1 MKHRISRKKI
11 KNIVSN
17 LILEENNS
25 LNTFFYISL
34 KDLKKNSNKKYNLI
48 ISKENKIF
56 NLLKVFFYFF
66 IKGIKF
72 HKNFFLLFRVRKNQ
86 FVGHNLLPD
95 WPGLYS
101 NKNFYKNL
109 LIWLKNFIYIFI
121 LNRRLA
127 IIVLKKI

>member
-1 MKHRISRKKI
+1 MKHHISKKKI

-66 IKGIKF
+66 NKGIKL
-72 HKNFFLLFRVRKNQ
+72 HKNFFLLFIVRKNQ
-86 FVGHNLLPD
+86 FVGHNFLPD

>member
-48 ISKENKIF
+48 ISKENKIC

-86 FVGHNLLPD
+86 FVGHNFLPD

>member
-1 MKHRISRKKI
+1 MKHHISKKKI

-56 NLLKVFFYFF
+56 NLLKVFFLFF
-66 IKGIKF
+66 
-72 HKNFFLLFRVRKNQ
+72 
-86 FVGHNLLPD
+86 
-95 WPGLYS
+95 Y
-101 NKNFYKNL
+101 
-109 LIWLKNFIYIFI
+109 
-121 LNRRLA
+121 
-127 IIVLKKI
+127 

>member
-86 FVGHNLLPD
+86 FVGHNFLPD